1 MRKKEYSLYV
11 VDEGEKKRMR
21 ISNRKRQWKKI
32 LGVKDDE
39 KNTKVG
45 KKDGGHVEEIHRGG
59 AKIEKKKSKLLSLL
73 AGSALSLRFCTKGE
87 ERGTYIG
94 RQVWRSYRQ
103 TVISPAAW
111 KP

>member
-45 KKDGGHVEEIHRGG
+45 KKDGGHVEEIDRGG
-59 AKIEKKKSKLLSLL
+59 AKIEKKSRSFCLFWPDQPLAFDFARKGRREGRISEGKS
-73 AGSALSLRFCTKGE
+73 GE
-87 ERGTYIG
+87 VTDKR
-94 RQVWRSYRQ
+94 
-103 TVISPAAW
+103 
-111 KP
+111 